1 MPRLFA
7 GVKPH
12 RHVPHFTGLTPC
24 RHGSTVLVLLAVL
37 AFVPGLAAQEHAAQ
51 PATPAPAATAPAVHA
66 TPAAQEPHAPADA
79 AHAPAAGHASTEG
92 ASAGGGHDE
101 SIWPQVGKLVNFAIL
116 VGTVIYFG
124 RKPLA
129 GYLASRGAQVRSD
142 LVAAEEMKKA
152 AAAQIAEM
160 DAKLR
165 ALPAEL
171 DALKARGQQEIAAEE
186 QRIRELAETERARLL
201 EQASREIAQRTR
213 VARRELVE
221 HAASL
226 AVGVAQTKIRAQIT
240 DADQARLFDRYLT
253 EVQSHE

>member
-1 MPRLFA
+1 M
-7 GVKPH
+7 
-12 RHVPHFTGLTPC
+12 
-24 RHGSTVLVLLAVL
+24 
-37 AFVPGLAAQEHAAQ
+37 
-51 PATPAPAATAPAVHA
+51 
-66 TPAAQEPHAPADA
+66 
-79 AHAPAAGHASTEG
+79 
-92 ASAGGGHDE
+92 
-101 SIWPQVGKLVNFAIL
+101 
-116 VGTVIYFG
+116 IYFG

-142 LVAAEEMKKA
+142 LVAAEEMKKT

-253 EVQSHE
+253 EVKSHE